1 MLGEEERSSDIG
13 SFSEASIPKR
23 IAIVAAGG
31 LVNII
36 FGILVYFAL
45 VSISGNYIS
54 SKIDTVVQNYAAET
68 AGIEVGDK
76 ILKIDDKK
84 IRLKSDIDK
93 AIQNAEGKEIKITI
107 ERDKQVKDIF
117 LTPTQEKTKN
127 IGIYLGSQNDNL
139 TSEIK
144 GIYED
149 SAAQKIGLKEGD
161 MIISIDGIN
170 VNSDPYKVVEL
181 IKKSESE
188 KIQIEVK
195 RENRIILFEVT
206 PEIQTS
212 YKIGVTFA
220 LAENNFINNVYYGFW
235 DTVDFSTS
243 MIDNLK
249 MLFTGNIK
257 VEQLTRTY
265 RNI

>member
-1 MLGEEERSSDIG
+1 MLGEAERSSDIG

-36 FGILVYFAL
+36 FGILVYFVL

-54 SKIDTVVQNYAAET
+54 TKIDTVLPNYSAYE
-68 AGIEVGDK
+68 AGIEQGDK
-76 ILKIDDKK
+76 LISINNKRV
-84 IRLKSDIDK
+84 RLKSDIDE
-93 AIQNAEGKEIKITI
+93 AIQASNGNEIKII
-107 ERDKQVKDIF
+107 LERNGQQKEIYLKP
-117 LTPTQEKTKN
+117 TPEQTKN
-127 IGIYLGSQNDNL
+127 IGIYLGSQDDNL

-144 GIYED
+144 GIYPE
-149 SAAQKIGLKEGD
+149 SVAQKIGLKEGD
-161 MIISIDGIN
+161 IITKIDGIDCEN
-170 VNSDPYKVVEL
+170 DPYKVVEL
-181 IKKSESE
+181 ITTSKNE

-195 RENRIILFEVT
+195 RNNEIKIFEAT
-206 PEIQTS
+206 PQVQTS

-220 LAENNFINNVYYGFW
+220 VSENSFINNVYYGFW
-235 DTVDFSTS
+235 DTIDFSTS
-243 MIDNLK
+243 IIDNLK

-257 VEQLTRTY
+257 VEQLTRPY